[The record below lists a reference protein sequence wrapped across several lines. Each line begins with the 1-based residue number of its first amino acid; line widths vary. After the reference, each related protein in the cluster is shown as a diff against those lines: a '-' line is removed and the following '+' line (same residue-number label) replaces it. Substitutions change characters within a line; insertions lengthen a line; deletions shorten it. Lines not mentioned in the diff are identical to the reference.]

1 MLELVIEAEGLT
13 KRYGHILAV
22 DHISFGVLKGEVFG
36 FLGPNG
42 AGKTTTIRMLT
53 GLTKPTEGTARVM
66 GFDIIRESKKAKK
79 RIGLVPEVSNV
90 YEELSVWD
98 NLMFAGEIYGVP
110 SVERKQKGRELL
122 EMFELYDRRRDKA
135 GKLSKGLKR
144 RVAIAMA
151 LMNEPELL
159 FLDEP
164 TSGLDVPSAR
174 MIRNFIRSLNR
185 EGVTI
190 FLATHNMEEA
200 NSLCERIAIMKQG
213 RIVAVDSPEKLKNTI
228 ESSKSVVVSFS
239 RLSRELK
246 GKLEKLQGVERVVV
260 EGDKFRLYT
269 ADPPTVLEGVFML
282 AQREG
287 LRIISV
293 NTMAP
298 SLEDVFM
305 MLIKR

>member
-1 MLELVIEAEGLT
+1 MELVIEAEGLT

-122 EMFELYDRRRDKA
+122 EMFELYYRRRDKA

>member
-1 MLELVIEAEGLT
+1 VELVIEVKELT
-13 KRYGHILAV
+13 KYYGPILAV
-22 DHISFGVLKGEVFG
+22 DHISFNVLKGEIFG

-53 GLTKPTEGTARVM
+53 GLTRPTEGTAKVM
-66 GFDIIRESKKAKK
+66 GFDIVREPKKAKK
-79 RIGLVPEVSNV
+79 KIGLVPEVSNV

-110 SVERKQKGRELL
+110 GAERKRRGRELL

-135 GKLSKGLKR
+135 GKLSKGLRR

-174 MIRNFIRSLNR
+174 MIRNLVRSLNR

-190 FLATHNMEEA
+190 FLTTHNMEEA
-200 NSLCERIAIMKQG
+200 NSLCERIAIMNHG
-213 RIVAVDSPEKLKNTI
+213 RIAAIDSPENLKNTI

-239 RLSRELK
+239 NLSKELK
-246 GKLEKLQGVERVVV
+246 RELEKLQGVERVIV

-269 ADPPTVLEGVFML
+269 ADPPTVLESVFRFTR
-282 AQREG
+282 REG
-287 LRIISV
+287 LRIISI
-293 NTMAP
+293 NTMGP

>member
-1 MLELVIEAEGLT
+1 MVIEAEGLT

-122 EMFELYDRRRDKA
+122 EMFELYYRRRDKA

-228 ESSKSVVVSFS
+228 ESSKSIVVSFS